1 MHDTKLKN
9 KLYQTKKNRFLFYS
23 LLLILLNLNTPT
35 FARATDI
42 ITTLPPL
49 AGLVHWLKPDA
60 DVLCLLPANADP
72 HHFQLSPRQVESLQ
86 QSKLLVRSSQDDGHW
101 TSLTSHA
108 RVLDLWPR
116 EKHNDQH
123 DQHEEHM
130 ANHAWLNPHAVQT
143 ILPKLAA
150 QLQSMYP
157 NDKQEI
163 RKNLALA
170 ISESEQ
176 LWQAWVRMS
185 QSTGLTKYGVIMQHP
200 AWTNFFQ
207 ALDITIFNSLESEQH
222 GDEHGP
228 RKLESALQQLQ
239 QHPNIRLI
247 ADNHHSN
254 RALQWLQNHHK
265 SSIITTLDALGSCGE
280 SWLHLMQRNLD
291 TLRP

>member
-1 MHDTKLKN
+1 MNCAKLKN
-9 KLYQTKKNRFLFYS
+9 KLYQTKKNRCLFYS
-23 LLLILLNLNTPT
+23 LLLILLSFNTPT
-35 FARATDI
+35 TVRATEI
-42 ITTLPPL
+42 ITTLPPI

-86 QSKLLVRSSQDDGHW
+86 QSKLLVRSSRDDGHW
-101 TSLTSHA
+101 TSLANHGH
-108 RVLDLWPR
+108 VLDLWPR
-116 EKHNDQH
+116 KKHN

-150 QLQSMYP
+150 QLQTMYP

-163 RKNLALA
+163 QKNLALA

-176 LWQAWVRMS
+176 LWQAWVRTS
-185 QSTGLTKYGVIMQHP
+185 QSTGLIKYGVIMQHP
-200 AWTNFFQ
+200 PWTNLFQ
-207 ALDITIFNSLESEQH
+207 ALHITIFNSLESEQH
-222 GDEHGP
+222 GHEYGP

-239 QHPNIRLI
+239 QNPNIRLI
-247 ADNHHSN
+247 ADSNHSN

-280 SWLHLMQRNLD
+280 SWPHLMQRNLD
-291 TLRP
+291 ILQP